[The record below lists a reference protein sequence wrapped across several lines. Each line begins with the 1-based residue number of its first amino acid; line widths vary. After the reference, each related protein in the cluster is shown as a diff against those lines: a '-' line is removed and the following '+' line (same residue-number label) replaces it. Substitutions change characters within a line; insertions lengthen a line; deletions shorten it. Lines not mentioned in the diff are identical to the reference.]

1 MNSVSNLFK
10 KGISKTFK
18 SIFTKNKA
26 SKSLSTKG
34 NLDLHDVLMN
44 SYDKKSNQANF
55 LKDKGY
61 TFDNEL
67 SNDNQQVYFNKD
79 KGHLLFS
86 VTGTHNLAD
95 VGTDTKLAL
104 GQLKDTKRYREAE
117 MTFGKARERYSPT
130 RTTAVG
136 HSLGGSLVSKLNADE
151 IITLD
156 KGAEPFVKTR
166 NNEKA
171 YRTSGDIVSL
181 FASGGKNVKTL
192 HKGGYNLTDPF
203 SWYKA
208 HNISNIKD
216 FNIGFN

>member
-1 MNSVSNLFK
+1 MNTIAGLFK
-10 KGISKTFK
+10 KGISKGIK
-18 SIFTKNKA
+18 SIFSKNKA
-26 SKSLSTKG
+26 SKSLTTKG
-34 NLDLHDVLMN
+34 DLDLHDVLKN
-44 SYDKKSNQANF
+44 SYDKKSNQSNF

-79 KGHLLFS
+79 GHLLFS
-86 VTGTHNLAD
+86 VAGTHNVSDA
-95 VGTDTKLAL
+95 GTDAKLML
-104 GQLKDTKRYREAE
+104 GQLKDTKRYQQAE
-117 MTFGKARERYSPT
+117 MTFNKARAKYNPK

-136 HSLGGSLVSKLNADE
+136 HSLGGSIASKLNADE

-192 HKGGYNLTDPF
+192 HKGDYNLTDPF

-216 FNIGFN
+216 FKIGFN

>member
-1 MNSVSNLFK
+1 MNTIGSLFK
-10 KGISKTFK
+10 KGISRGIK
-18 SIFTKNKA
+18 SIFSKNKA
-26 SKSLSTKG
+26 SKSLTTKG
-34 NLDLHDVLMN
+34 DLDLHDVLKN

-67 SNDNQQVYFNKD
+67 SNDNQQVYYSNN
-79 KGHLLFS
+79 GHLLFS
-86 VTGTHNLAD
+86 VAGTHNVSD
-95 VGTDTKLAL
+95 VGTDAKLMT
-104 GQLKDTKRYREAE
+104 GQLKNTKRYQEAE
-117 MTFGKARERYSPT
+117 MTFNKARAKYNPS
-130 RTTAVG
+130 RTTALG
-136 HSLGGSLVSKLNADE
+136 HSLGGSIASKLNADE

-156 KGAEPFVKTR
+156 KGAEFGAKTR

-171 YRTSGDIVSL
+171 YRTSGDIVSV

-192 HKGGYNLTDPF
+192 HKGGYNLTDPL

>member
-1 MNSVSNLFK
+1 MNTIAGLFK
-10 KGISKTFK
+10 KGISKGIK
-18 SIFTKNKA
+18 SIFSKNKA
-26 SKSLSTKG
+26 SKSLTTKG
-34 NLDLHDVLMN
+34 DLDLHDVLKN

-67 SNDNQQVYFNKD
+67 SNDNQQVYYNNN
-79 KGHLLFS
+79 GHLLFS
-86 VTGTHNLAD
+86 VAGTHNLSDA
-95 VGTDTKLAL
+95 GTDAKLML
-104 GQLKDTKRYREAE
+104 GQLKDTKRYQQAE
-117 MTFGKARERYSPT
+117 MTFNKAKAKYKPS

-136 HSLGGSLVSKLNADE
+136 HSLGGSIASKINADE

-181 FASGGKNVKTL
+181 FSSGGKNVKTL
-192 HKGGYNLTDPF
+192 HKGDYNLTDPL

-216 FNIGFN
+216 FKIGFN

>member
-1 MNSVSNLFK
+1 MDTIGGLFK
-10 KGISKTFK
+10 KGISKGIK
-18 SIFTKNKA
+18 SIFSKNKA
-26 SKSLSTKG
+26 SKNLTTKG
-34 NLDLHDVLMN
+34 DLDLHDVLKN

-67 SNDNQQVYFNKD
+67 SNDNQQVYYNNN
-79 KGHLLFS
+79 GHLLFS
-86 VTGTHNLAD
+86 VAGTHNLSD
-95 VGTDTKLAL
+95 VAVDAKLML
-104 GQLKDTKRYREAE
+104 GQLKDTKRYQEAE
-117 MTFGKARERYSPT
+117 MTFNKARDKYKPT
-130 RTTAVG
+130 RTTALG
-136 HSLGGSLVSKLNADE
+136 HSLGASISAKLNADE

-156 KGAEPFVKTR
+156 KGAEPGAKTK

-171 YRTSGDIVSL
+171 YRTSGDIVSV

-216 FNIGFN
+216 FKIGF